1 MFKKIFFAFT
11 KHERVVFLLAV
22 LAAFVSGVILL
33 GLAVTASTRAIP
45 ASGGEYTQGM
55 LGQPIYVNPVIAASE
70 TDRSIVRLVF
80 ENLGGLAE
88 KIESSPD
95 GRIWNV
101 RLKENELWQDGEKLT
116 SDDVIFTVQ
125 KIQDPA
131 TLSPLANS
139 WQGVAVQRLSE
150 LELQFTLINP
160 YAFFG
165 DAVRN
170 LYIIPKHLFDDVPSA
185 NWKLSDYNLKPVGSG
200 PYRFADY
207 SKRSD
212 GFISAYKLVAWDK
225 YSGNHALIDNFNF
238 AFFTQT
244 DDLIKSF
251 NSGEIDGIAGLVP
264 QNLDG
269 VKRPYEL
276 LGFKLPSYYSVF
288 LNQSKSVPLKDQAV
302 RQALDILADRKMLIE
317 KALAGHGTQAVGP
330 IPEETQYFDTGLTQ
344 ATTTLDAQGTL
355 DKVSSTLAAAGWK
368 MDTDGVRKKKIGSEQ
383 IPLELTLTVPQI
395 DFLVATGKILSTAW
409 QSAGFK
415 IDLNIES
422 PDDIAGTTV
431 KNRDY
436 EMLLFGNVLGKNYD
450 LYSFW
455 HSSQRFYPGRNL
467 SLYNNKN
474 ADALIESIRQ
484 ELDDS
489 KRTEKFTKLQEAI
502 SKDTPAVFLYSPDY
516 LYVANKNLHGA
527 DSKLI
532 SEPADIFA
540 TAGEWY
546 LKTARVLK

>member
-1 MFKKIFFAFT
+1 MFKKIFFALT
-11 KHERVVFLLAV
+11 KSERLTFLAAT
-22 LAAFVSGVILL
+22 LAAFISGVILM
-33 GLAVTASTRAIP
+33 GLAITASTRAVP

-55 LGQPIYVNPVIAASE
+55 LGQPIYVNPVIASSE
-70 TDRSIVRLVF
+70 TDKSLARLVF
-80 ENLGGLAE
+80 ANLGSLAE

-95 GRIWNV
+95 GRTWTV
-101 RLKENELWQDGEKLT
+101 RLRENELWQDGEKLT

-131 TLSPLANS
+131 TLSPLSNS

-170 LYIIPKHLFDDVPSA
+170 LYTIPKHLFDDVPAA

-200 PYRFADY
+200 PYRFIDY
-207 SKRSD
+207 SKRLD
-212 GFISAYKLVAWDK
+212 GFISAYKLAAWDK
-225 YSGNHALIDNFNF
+225 YSGNRALINNFNF
-238 AFFTQT
+238 EFFTSAK
-244 DDLIKSF
+244 DLIKSF
-251 NSGEIDGIAGLVP
+251 NSGAVDGIMGLVP
-264 QNLDG
+264 QELG
-269 VKRPYEL
+269 GIKHTYKL
-276 LGFKLPSYYSVF
+276 LGFKLPSYYAVF
-288 LNQSKSVPLKDQAV
+288 LNQSKSVPLKDPAV
-302 RQALDILADRKMLIE
+302 RRALDILADQDAITE
-317 KALAGHGTQAVGP
+317 TALAGHGMPAFGP
-330 IPEETQYFDTGLTQ
+330 IPQETQYFDADL
-344 ATTTLDAQGTL
+344 ANTTTTSGEDAL
-355 DKVSSTLAAAGWK
+355 MRASSTLTTAGWK
-368 MDTDGVRKKKIGSEQ
+368 VDADGIRKKKVGSGQ
-383 IPLELTLTVPQI
+383 VPLELTLTVPQI
-395 DFLVATGKILSTAW
+395 DFLVATGETLSNAW
-409 QSAGFK
+409 QNAGFK
-415 IDLNIES
+415 INLDIEP
-422 PDDIAGTTV
+422 PDDIAGGTI

-467 SLYNNKN
+467 ALYNNKN

-484 ELDDS
+484 ELDDD
-489 KRTEKFTKLQEAI
+489 KRTAEFKKLQDIIAN
-502 SKDTPAVFLYSPDY
+502 DTPAIFLYSPDY

-527 DSKLI
+527 DGKQI
-532 SEPADIFA
+532 AEPADIFS